1 MGLIGA
7 GPFLAAVQNYRLCW
21 ISGRFG
27 GGKTSLAFYIAGT
40 VWAAKGYRIIT
51 NSKSIWADDF
61 KELDFVDRDG
71 HLKAVVLL
79 DEGGLEFKASRQVE
93 QIAAYARKM
102 DCIYI
107 LPSFWP
113 PVKRAQVLTC
123 QPVFSFMAIG
133 VPLIVYK
140 WTVSLGSFKDGGTF
154 FWLNPSEVYGI
165 YSSQDPGD
173 VAEDIVVY
181 LADKA
186 EAYRRLH
193 GRTGKRLSEM
203 DVTESDIISD
213 AAAEFSE
220 AAAAIS
226 MVGGRGKRRR
236 L

>member
-7 GPFLAAVQNYRLCW
+7 GSFLAAVQNYRLCW

-40 VWAAKGYRIIT
+40 VWAAKGYRIVT
-51 NSKSIWADDF
+51 NTKSIWADDF
-61 KELDFVDRDG
+61 ETMDFADKHG

-123 QPVFSFMAIG
+123 QPVFSFMLIG
-133 VPLIVYK
+133 IPLIVYK

-154 FWLNPSEVYGI
+154 LWWWPKEVYGI

-173 VAEDIVVY
+173 LAEDIVHF
-181 LADKA
+181 LADKT
-186 EAYRRLH
+186 EEYRRLH
-193 GRTGKRLSEM
+193 GRGNKRISEM
-203 DVTESDIISD
+203 EVTETDIISD
-213 AAAEFSE
+213 AAEEFSN
-220 AAAAIS
+220 AADALS
-226 MVGGRGKRRR
+226 VLGGRSKRRKF
-236 L
+236 